1 MGVGAKVIDSADDVG
16 PGVVGC
22 AVGAGVD
29 SQLPSSATR
38 TEISSPTRLQA
49 LMFEAARRPQ
59 HVLSWGCDPSSC
71 APWGGSTQRVDAQL
85 YWKLGSSHGDGEHS
99 PLLLKKND

>member
-1 MGVGAKVIDSADDVG
+1 MGVGAKVIDGAD
-16 PGVVGC
+16 VVGC
-22 AVGAGVD
+22 AVGAGID
-29 SQLPSSATR
+29 SQVPSSATR

-49 LMFEAARRPQ
+49 QRLMFEAARRPAAR
-59 HVLSWGCDPSSC
+59 LKLGCDRC
-71 APWGGSTQRVDAQL
+71 RVRRGDGVPNEFDAQL